1 MPYSFTVDSVRKR
14 ITVRASGEFSMGDIL
29 SFRAALL
36 AHPEVGPDMHALID
50 GRDVTEMPTPRELRI
65 LASNTEG
72 FRRRFGS
79 MRIAMLASSDYV
91 LGMLRMY
98 KAVLQGGPL
107 IMEIFRDPDEART
120 WLAGE

>member
-1 MPYSFTVDSVRKR
+1 MPYSFTVDSARKR
-14 ITVRASGEFSMGDIL
+14 ITVRASGEFSIGDIL
-29 SFRAALL
+29 SFRAVLL
-36 AHPEVGPDMHALID
+36 AHPEVEPDMHALID
-50 GRDVTEMPTPRELRI
+50 ARDVTAMPTPREFRI
-65 LASNTEG
+65 LASNAEG
-72 FRRRFGS
+72 FRRRLGS

-91 LGMLRMY
+91 FGMLRMY